1 MMKSTFFAGLTAL
14 ALSAS
19 AAGGSG
25 AAEYRL
31 DLRNA
36 SSGLPRT
43 TIAAPQPSE
52 AGVLRRNDLRAGA
65 ATLPALKVGDTVA
78 LTVFD
83 DVELS
88 VVLKERLESPLGGES
103 FTATLEGYDG
113 FVNVVVVQT
122 PEGLQVDV
130 QDFMNSRVYSVVSSA
145 EKTSVSEIDTK
156 AVTVTP
162 TDPLVPD
169 ERMLAEDTTPRA
181 PSATAAVSEQSDT
194 LVDILIAYDSNAAAW
209 AKASG
214 GGLQNFALT
223 TVAKM
228 NTALANSGLDANF
241 RFRLVG
247 TTELSVSKKSVH
259 DALYAVDDNE
269 SGWGAVK
276 TKREEVGADIVT
288 VLIDTGS
295 AAGTTGVG
303 WALEREDLAS
313 FAGAAYNCCAIRAV
327 ARGHTM
333 THEVGHNMGAGHAT
347 AVNPA
352 EITPG
357 PQQYDYSAAY
367 HFTGNDG
374 KKYYTIMAYSFDG
387 FGNSYEPAPVFSSPL
402 VKWQGVSAG
411 DETHDNVR
419 TLRATF
425 TAASLWRAQQ
435 VPLSYDVFFSP
446 EAGALFDDSV
456 TVTLTPGKTGLQIRY
471 TTDGSEPTLTSQIY
485 SSPLVITRTTTV
497 KAAAVCN
504 GVLGPVHE
512 ARYLK
517 KDLAVALNAPDY
529 DWTTGSA
536 EPWVPQ
542 SDVSTYDGFA
552 AQSSPDLEWGSSW
565 LKTTVKD
572 VKKMSFRYQVCQAEA
587 AFKVYCDGKAV
598 WSDTEDSWSLGK
610 AYDWK
615 FVEIDLAEGTH
626 EIKFAFELG
635 YSTWTGMFNGV
646 VLDTVEFEPATPA
659 RKETAAGVPYSWLD
673 EQFAASGTRTPEQYE
688 VLEGNDADGDGFT
701 NGEEYFCGTDPKDA
715 RLDEVPRCTIRIVN
729 GSPQIG
735 SNISIPEAAAA
746 AGWESVTQGSTDLV
760 NWSAAD
766 KSAHRFFRI
775 LVRRK

>member
-1 MMKSTFFAGLTAL
+1 
-14 ALSAS
+14 
-19 AAGGSG
+19 
-25 AAEYRL
+25 
-31 DLRNA
+31 
-36 SSGLPRT
+36 
-43 TIAAPQPSE
+43 
-52 AGVLRRNDLRAGA
+52 
-65 ATLPALKVGDTVA
+65 
-78 LTVFD
+78 
-83 DVELS
+83 
-88 VVLKERLESPLGGES
+88 
-103 FTATLEGYDG
+103 
-113 FVNVVVVQT
+113 
-122 PEGLQVDV
+122 
-130 QDFMNSRVYSVVSSA
+130 
-145 EKTSVSEIDTK
+145 
-156 AVTVTP
+156 
-162 TDPLVPD
+162 
-169 ERMLAEDTTPRA
+169 
-181 PSATAAVSEQSDT
+181 
-194 LVDILIAYDSNAAAW
+194 
-209 AKASG
+209 
-214 GGLQNFALT
+214 
-223 TVAKM
+223 
-228 NTALANSGLDANF
+228 
-241 RFRLVG
+241 
-247 TTELSVSKKSVH
+247 
-259 DALYAVDDNE
+259 
-269 SGWGAVK
+269 
-276 TKREEVGADIVT
+276 
-288 VLIDTGS
+288 
-295 AAGTTGVG
+295 
-303 WALEREDLAS
+303 
-313 FAGAAYNCCAIRAV
+313 
-327 ARGHTM
+327 M

-374 KKYYTIMAYSFDG
+374 KKYYTIMAYNFDG
-387 FGNSYEPAPVFSSPL
+387 YGNSYEPAPVFSSPL

-411 DETHDNVR
+411 DATHDNVR

-572 VKKMSFRYQVCQAEA
+572 VKKLSFRYQVCQAEA

>member
-1 MMKSTFFAGLTAL
+1 MRRLLS
-14 ALSAS
+14 ALSMGVLAFSVS

-31 DLRNA
+31 DLRDA

-43 TIAAPQPSE
+43 TLAAPQPSE
-52 AGVLRRNDLRAGA
+52 TGVLRRTDLRAGA

-103 FTATLEGYDG
+103 FTATLAGYDG
-113 FVNVVVVQT
+113 LVNAVVVQT

-145 EKTSVSEIDTK
+145 ENTSVSEIDTK
-156 AVTVTP
+156 AGTVTP

-169 ERMLAEDTTPRA
+169 ERMLAEDPTPRA
-181 PSATAAVSEQSDT
+181 PSVTAAVSEQSDT

-259 DALYAVDDNE
+259 EALYAVDDNV

-276 TKREEVGADIVT
+276 TKRDEVGADIVT

-347 AVNPA
+347 AVNPD

-374 KKYYTIMAYSFDG
+374 KKYYTIMAYNFDG

-402 VKWQGVSAG
+402 VKWQGVAAG
-411 DETHDNVR
+411 DDMHDNVR

-446 EAGALFDDSV
+446 ETGALFDSSI

-485 SSPLVITRTTTV
+485 SSPLVITKTTTV

-529 DWTTGSA
+529 VWTTGSDS
-536 EPWVPQ
+536 PWIPQ

-552 AQSSPDLEWGSSW
+552 AQSYPDLEWGSSW

-572 VKKMSFRYQVCQAEA
+572 VKKLSFRYQVCQFWA
-587 AFKVYCDGKAV
+587 AFNVYCDGNVV
-598 WSDTEDSWSLGK
+598 WSDTEDNFFIGS
-610 AYDWK
+610 AYDWN
-615 FVEIDLAEGTH
+615 FVEIDLTEGTH
-626 EIKFAFELG
+626 EIKFAFEVDG
-635 YSTWTGMFNGV
+635 GSVSGMFNGV
-646 VLDTVEFEPATPA
+646 VLDTVEFELATPA
-659 RKETAAGVPYSWLD
+659 QQETAAGVPYSWLD
-673 EQFAASGTRTPEQYE
+673 ERFPSAGTRTPEQYE
-688 VLEGNDADGDGFT
+688 ALEAEDADGDGFT

-715 RLDEVPRCTIRIVN
+715 DIDEVPHCTIRIVE
-729 GSPQIG
+729 GLPQID
-735 SNISIPEAAAA
+735 SNIRIPEAAAA